1 MIAKKLWNFMDKE
14 QGNNHSLRTNK
25 MNIFLLFNYLL
36 VRLKYGDLF
45 TGSRV
50 DRDITEDP

>member
-1 MIAKKLWNFMDKE
+1 MDKE

-45 TGSRV
+45 TGRRV
-50 DRDITEDP
+50 DRDITEDT